1 MCEQR
6 TETTFTSIQNSV
18 DKVNEK
24 TDRFGQRCYDTFNSV
39 ADALESAFNVAKNT
53 ISGLVNSFADYGD
66 TIAKMS
72 QRTGTAAQ
80 SLSEFDYIAGQC
92 GTSLDTFETA
102 IKTMEKTL
110 AGAASGAA
118 EAQKKLANI
127 GVALYDIQWKSPDQ
141 QFRTIAEAI
150 ASLPDPSQR
159 AAAARN
165 VGQNLTVCRRGTVR
179 LAGCDPDQA
188 RLA

>member
-6 TETTFTSIQNSV
+6 TETTFTSIQNNV

-72 QRTGTAAQ
+72 QRTGIAAQ
-80 SLSEFDYIAGQC
+80 KLSEFDYIAGQC

-102 IKTMEKTL
+102 IKTMEKNL
-110 AGAASGAA
+110 AGAADGAT
-118 EAQKKLANI
+118 EAQNKLANLGI
-127 GVALYDIQWKSPDQ
+127 AMYELQGKTPDE
-141 QFRTIAEAI
+141 QFRRIAQAI
-150 ASLPDPSQR
+150 ASLPDPAQR
-159 AAAARN
+159 AGAGPYGWPAAIRTRP
-165 VGQNLTVCRRGTVR
+165 GWRG
-179 LAGCDPDQA
+179 
-188 RLA
+188 